1 MTAFKFTRTL
11 RLSLLGAAAGAS
23 VLLTGCI
30 VAPIGPPVGVYHR
43 TGPVYVEP
51 AASVVVVPG
60 GRGYYGHG
68 YRGRPHGGYHGYR
81 GDYYGR

>member
-1 MTAFKFTRTL
+1 MTEFKFTRIL
-11 RLSLLGAAAGAS
+11 RLSLLGAAVGAS

-30 VAPIGPPVGVYHR
+30 VAPIGPPVGVYHP
-43 TGPVYVEP
+43 TAPVYVEP

-68 YRGRPHGGYHGYR
+68 YRSRPHGGYYGYR